1 MHTFRLLLCNAAAAA
16 LLTAC
21 TNSPSQAGIPSGT
34 QLSVNS
40 ISFASTGP
48 KISKVSR
55 IRPKQTQTIYITGR
69 GFGTSQPYMGDGQGY
84 LVFYIKGSLGDW
96 AAGCGPHENE
106 NCTVGLNVTSWTNKK
121 ITVAGFTGQYGY
133 SYFVL
138 KKGYTVTVDVYNPQ
152 TQKGPAQSQPII
164 VR

>member
-1 MHTFRLLLCNAAAAA
+1 MYISRLLLSNGVAAV

-21 TNSPSQAGIPSGT
+21 ASGGSQPGVPSSA
-34 QLSVNS
+34 QLDINS
-40 ISFASTGP
+40 ISSASSGP
-48 KISKVSR
+48 KILKVSK
-55 IRPKQTQTIYITGR
+55 ILPKQTQTIYITGR

-121 ITVAGFTGQYGY
+121 ITVAGFTGQYGH

-138 KKGYTVTVDVYNPQ
+138 KKGYTVYVDVYNPQ
-152 TQKGPAQSQPII
+152 TLKGPAQSQAII